1 MRGKNTVDW
10 CYMMADIFRNDL
22 IKQLDNFNPGWSKQ
36 KFTCLGFIIIIFR
49 PINAGVTCQLVL
61 ESPQINWI
69 EIRRPLFI
77 LGSAAWEIKQKTC
90 IIYYWASRWFSFVL
104 FPQALESR
112 MNLIYRKW
120 SIGLR
125 NCFSCI
131 CLEPRTMSRDVYLRV
146 TAQKLFPKSLWDCFP
161 LQKTISRMGTSFR
174 RNDYWVRLS
183 WQALNM
189 IG

>member
-1 MRGKNTVDW
+1 
-10 CYMMADIFRNDL
+10 MMADIFRNDL
-22 IKQLDNFNPGWSKQ
+22 IKQPDNFNPGWSIHLFGVYHCYFSTNKW
-36 KFTCLGFIIIIFR
+36 
-49 PINAGVTCQLVL
+49 VTCQLVL
-61 ESPQINWI
+61 ESPKINWI
-69 EIRRPLFI
+69 EINRPLFI

-104 FPQALESR
+104 FPQASESR

-174 RNDYWVRLS
+174 RNDYWVRS
-183 WQALNM
+183 GWQALNM